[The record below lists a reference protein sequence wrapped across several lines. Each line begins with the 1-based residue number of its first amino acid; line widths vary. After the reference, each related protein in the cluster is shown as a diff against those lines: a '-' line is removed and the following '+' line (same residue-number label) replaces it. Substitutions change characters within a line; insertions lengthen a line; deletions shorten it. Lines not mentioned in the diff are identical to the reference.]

1 MTKYALIV
9 KDETKFVR
17 YSNLTSSSHFK
28 GVISVSNLSEDR
40 TYQFSVVASNTV
52 GDVYTKDSSIFCKC

>member
-1 MTKYALIV
+1 MIKYALIV

-28 GVISVSNLSEDR
+28 GVISIGNLSEDH
-40 TYQFSVVASNTV
+40 TYHFSVVTSNTV
-52 GDVYTKDSSIFCKC
+52 GDIYTKDSSIFCKC